1 MELSYDL
8 GLGWPQFFST
18 NADYDSSY
26 PWKCLRFVH
35 SMRGRPVQTRWWKT
49 TMVISFPN
57 PTSDNA
63 FKCSK
68 SCFQSFCFLI
78 GKPSASH
85 GRPATKQLVL
95 QPIAD
100 ALTLIVIS
108 VSCSPIEKLVV
119 GTFSKTALKQYQED
133 PINCDVTA
141 ERAIAICHR

>member
-1 MELSYDL
+1 
-8 GLGWPQFFST
+8 
-18 NADYDSSY
+18 
-26 PWKCLRFVH
+26 
-35 SMRGRPVQTRWWKT
+35 
-49 TMVISFPN
+49 MVISFPN

-108 VSCSPIEKLVV
+108 VSCSPIKKLVV
-119 GTFSKTALKQYQED
+119 GTISKTALKQYQED
-133 PINCDVTA
+133 PINCDATA
-141 ERAIAICHR
+141 ERLQYVSARFTIFVMKSFTTALVFIMLQLDLFLPDRSGGGVQVVVDMGMEIG